1 MTLSVPSWRECA
13 RRRLLDS
20 EIGCGRLRL
29 AEIMRQAGCG
39 LIPSY
44 AKLGIPVS
52 HTTYIDGT
60 QA

>member
-1 MTLSVPSWRECA
+1 
-13 RRRLLDS
+13 
-20 EIGCGRLRL
+20 
-29 AEIMRQAGCG
+29 MRQAGCG